1 MAESSRRA
9 AVPLRRG
16 GLPNALFVVA
26 AAERPPVELRAVAAE
41 VTALFPWGSLLRGIL
56 ALEDASEAAC
66 GIAGLL
72 APRGMLRALVSID
85 PRDRLAIPALD
96 GDDAG
101 DLATR
106 WTRHGLTLTALEP
119 AGLDEIASSGSSW
132 ARRLAAGRDRPV
144 WRLDLRRIECPDGGA
159 GADG

>member
-16 GLPNALFVVA
+16 GLPNALFVVV

-72 APRGMLRALVSID
+72 APRAMLRALVSID

-101 DLATR
+101 ELATR